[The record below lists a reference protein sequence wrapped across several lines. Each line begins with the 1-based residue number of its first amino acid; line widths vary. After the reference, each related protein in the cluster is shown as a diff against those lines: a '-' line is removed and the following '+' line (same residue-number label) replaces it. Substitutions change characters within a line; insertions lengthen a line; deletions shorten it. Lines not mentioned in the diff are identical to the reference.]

1 MTSFTKIFLLFP
13 LIFCWMKI
21 RPFSRKKSPKFAH
34 LSCFSDSFTQ
44 PLTVEWWMPNF
55 LAVSLN
61 VWSTAYLRTSS
72 LNLVEY
78 FAKSYLYLL
87 FAWVMQKLINTD
99 LVCLDLEHH
108 RFINNLIVFQTPCDQ
123 ASHFWFVQVE
133 AVHLFRLSSP
143 RFLCRAITVSCCL
156 PLPPGEHASCWIW
169 GHISNI
175 WEGIRYLRKHVKY
188 LREHIQYLRGILD
201 IWGCPTVY

>member
-1 MTSFTKIFLLFP
+1 MTFSTKIFLFFL
-13 LIFCWMKI
+13 LIFFWMKI

-78 FAKSYLYLL
+78 FAKSSLYLL
-87 FAWVMQKLINTD
+87 YAWVTQKLINTD
-99 LVCLDLEHH
+99 LVYLDLEHH
-108 RFINNLIVFQTPCDQ
+108 RFIKNLVVFQTPYDQ
-123 ASHFWFVQVE
+123 ASHFWFVKVE
-133 AVHLFRLSSP
+133 AFYLFRLSSP

-175 WEGIRYLRKHVKY
+175 WKDIL
-188 LREHIQYLRGILD
+188 HIWEGILD
-201 IWGCPTVY
+201 IWEDIIDIWEGI